1 MCVPENV
8 YASNVC
14 NTNRLLQSIS
24 KRNVFKWTKLEQAP
38 QSPLLPHNPRS
49 IHKSTMSCAQ
59 KGLPFLLAML
69 YVREESRPGAPR
81 FVSIQTCANPK
92 LISMLFALSE
102 NPSRASLV
110 VRFEKL
116 IIKVYVKQGNHQRYT
131 RFSAQEQ
138 TPSRKM
144 STETSVENGKC
155 SIRPIRQRC

>member
-1 MCVPENV
+1 VPENA

-24 KRNVFKWTKLEQAP
+24 KRNVLKWMKLEQAP
-38 QSPLLPHNPRS
+38 QFPLLPHNPRS
-49 IHKSTMSCAQ
+49 IHKGTMSCAQ
-59 KGLPFLLAML
+59 KGLPFLLQCCMYAK
-69 YVREESRPGAPR
+69 ESSPGAPR

-92 LISMLFALSE
+92 LISMLFALSKG
-102 NPSRASLV
+102 PSRASLV

-131 RFSAQEQ
+131 RFSAQQQ
-138 TPSRKM
+138 TLCRKM